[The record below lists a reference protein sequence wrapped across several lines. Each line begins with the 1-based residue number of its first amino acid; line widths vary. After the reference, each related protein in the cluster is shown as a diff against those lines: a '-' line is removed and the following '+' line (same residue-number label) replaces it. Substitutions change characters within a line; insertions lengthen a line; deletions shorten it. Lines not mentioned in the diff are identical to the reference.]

1 MTNSIESSVDS
12 KMSENDRSNIAAPE
26 DMGEKDS
33 VDETA
38 VRAET
43 SGNEAGQGH
52 SDNLDEYDPSLD
64 IPIVVRKGTKSCT
77 KYSMCNY
84 VFYDNLSLQF
94 RAFTASLDSTVVP
107 KNIHIV
113 SECLNGKML

>member
-1 MTNSIESSVDS
+1 MTNPIESCVDS
-12 KMSENDRSNIAAPE
+12 KMSENDRSHIVVPE

-64 IPIVVRKGTKSCT
+64 IPIVVRKGTKS
-77 KYSMCNY
+77 
-84 VFYDNLSLQF
+84 
-94 RAFTASLDSTVVP
+94 
-107 KNIHIV
+107 
-113 SECLNGKML
+113 